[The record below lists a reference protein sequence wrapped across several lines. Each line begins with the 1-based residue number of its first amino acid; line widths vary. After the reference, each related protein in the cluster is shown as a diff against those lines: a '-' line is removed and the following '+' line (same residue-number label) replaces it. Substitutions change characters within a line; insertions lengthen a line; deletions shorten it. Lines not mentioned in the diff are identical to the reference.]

1 MSKLVLNF
9 KTLFVVVLAAMVLTS
24 CSEDEKVVQTADL
37 IGAWEI
43 ESTSVDVSVGEQTMK
58 QYMTEVLE
66 LTVLE
71 AEAMNVL
78 MIEAFEEDALAGT
91 IELKDDNTYTS
102 SIGVDAAETGT
113 WALSADGKE
122 LTLTPD
128 IANEE
133 ETVLD
138 VVSANSSSL
147 VVSFAEE
154 MLEDLDDD
162 GTEELL
168 IINMTINLAK

>member
-78 MIEAFEEDALAGT
+78 ILENLEEEELVGA
-91 IELKDDNTYTS
+91 IELKDDNTYSS
-102 SIGVDAAETGT
+102 SIGVDAVETGK
-113 WALSADGKE
+113 WALSTDGKE

-128 IANEE
+128 IADNE

-138 VVSANSSSL
+138 VVSANNSSL
-147 VVSFAEE
+147 VVSYPKE
-154 MLEDLDDD
+154 MEVDLDDD
-162 GTEELL
+162 GTDE
-168 IINMTINLAK
+168 IIIVNTIINLAK